1 MRKLALFDTVL
12 AMLLLAQSSHAQ
24 DCQSS
29 KDFERLPGK
38 QIDAANCEFPQ
49 QKAHWFDALG
59 TTAHKTLANTVLTKI
74 ETLEKQSRS
83 QFNLVGGILKTA
95 FSSNSPAVM
104 AGKYPLANYSLNMGF
119 HEYIC
124 VHNTMKVNGEYSI
137 VFRAHV
143 NRYSGMEKA
152 FSFNNE
158 AYFYETHKQYNG
170 QFIALHN
177 FIKLE
182 GLKNINNSKGFYQ
195 DIAEASVKQ
204 NDRSVFMTRHW
215 YFTKPGVLLFVPVT
229 RKEYL
234 EALLVY
240 YEREK
245 LMIADQIKEIERES
259 AGMMK
264 NPEKYPQL
272 YESGKRSLVAKK
284 AKYPDWE
291 QKIET
296 KKAIVQKALKENTAK
311 WLAEPAVVKPK
322 AERFSWKNNYGSKPN
337 ENVTVE
343 VYNADTMADAQQTG
357 AFTFSGFWDNK
368 GGTTIYKYNPEY
380 FKGAEKNLAK
390 PYMVELTYRYIKT
403 TLGQSLVEN
412 FTNNFDFDAVRNM
425 LE

>member
-1 MRKLALFDTVL
+1 MRKLALFNTVL
-12 AMLLLAQSSHAQ
+12 ATLLLAQPSNAQ

-38 QIDAANCEFPQ
+38 QIDAANTEWPQ
-49 QKAHWFDALG
+49 QRAHWFDALG
-59 TTAHKTLANTVLTKI
+59 TTANKTLANAILTKI

-83 QFNLVGGILKTA
+83 QFNLVGGVLKTS

-104 AGKYPLANYSLNMGF
+104 ASKYPLASYDLNMGF

-124 VHNTMKVNGEYSI
+124 VNNKLKVNGEYSI

-143 NRYSGMEKA
+143 NRYRGVEKA
-152 FSFNNE
+152 FSFNDE
-158 AYFYETHKQYNG
+158 AYFYETPKKYNG
-170 QFIALHN
+170 QFINLCG
-177 FIKLE
+177 FIKLD
-182 GLKNINNSKGFYQ
+182 GLKNINNGKGFYQ

-215 YFTKPGVLLFVPVT
+215 YFTKPGILLFVPVT

-272 YESGKRSLVAKK
+272 YESGKRSLVARK

-322 AERFSWKNNYGSKPN
+322 AERFSWKNNYGAKPN

-343 VYNADTMADAQQTG
+343 VYNADTMMDAQQTG

-368 GGTTIYKYNPEY
+368 GGTTLYKYNPEY

-390 PYMVELTYRYIKT
+390 PYMVELTYRYVKT

-425 LE
+425 LK